1 MLYMAIA
8 EALDAYTVGRPMV
21 DKRQFAMIGLGTG
34 GQAPPGGRH
43 SMGDGPSR
51 KLQPR
56 LLFVVL
62 VLALGMLPHPLN
74 GQRMP
79 EAYRGSSVASQA
91 TLMGKPSDY
100 VGWETC
106 AGCHRA
112 EAQAFAKTVH
122 APSEA
127 LPTSPAGPTTG
138 MSPSEVAGKKIY
150 DDMMCAGCHK
160 IGGQGGEGGP
170 ALDDVGARLTRA
182 EVLKR
187 MMGRRAGTVMPPLP
201 SDMPDEK
208 INALVDYM
216 MTLKGQTEAG
226 TKAALAAAPPFRVTG
241 CETCHGPGKAHADAE
256 QDAAGDP
263 AKELAGTK
271 LIFSFHGSPKQNSAR
286 CLTCHIT
293 SRQQEMFDHSQ
304 HAVAGISCDECHAAH
319 LVREAKEP
327 RVAGVQY
334 AQAAFFE
341 APQIPETTRWLHSSL
356 LKESEPELCFSCHG
370 NIQAQF
376 ALPIHHRVPEGLM
389 KCTDCHNPHGSINRA
404 SLNAPYW
411 ETCVKCHVEKRGP
424 FVFEHAAVRVE
435 GCIVCHN
442 PHGSTN
448 HFMLVRRE
456 GRELCLQCHTG
467 FHAQAQVPHS
477 RLGFQTSGECTRC
490 HVAVHGSNLDANF
503 LR

>member
-1 MLYMAIA
+1 MNTQSERNLQPLLVLVAVTMA
-8 EALDAYTVGRPMV
+8 
-21 DKRQFAMIGLGTG
+21 LGTFPI
-34 GQAPPGGRH
+34 QAW
-43 SMGDGPSR
+43 
-51 KLQPR
+51 
-56 LLFVVL
+56 
-62 VLALGMLPHPLN
+62 A
-74 GQRMP
+74 QRMP
-79 EAYRGSSVASQA
+79 EANHGPSVASQA
-91 TLMGKPSDY
+91 PPLGKAGDY

-112 EAQAFAKTVH
+112 EAQSFVKTVH
-122 APSEA
+122 APAEG
-127 LPTSPAGPTTG
+127 LPTSPAQPGAEL
-138 MSPSEVAGKKIY
+138 SPSAVAGKKYY

-170 ALDDVGARLTRA
+170 DLDDVGSRLTR
-182 EVLKR
+182 EQLMKR
-187 MMGRRAGTVMPPLP
+187 MLGRRAGTVMPPLP
-201 SDMPDEK
+201 ADTPDEK
-208 INALVDYM
+208 INDLVDYM
-216 MTLKGQTEAG
+216 MSLKGQTAAG
-226 TKAALAAAPPFRVTG
+226 AKAAATPPFRITG

-271 LIFSFHGSPKQNSAR
+271 LIFSFHANPKENSAR

-293 SRQQEMFDHSQ
+293 SRQQETFDHSQ
-304 HAVAGISCDECHAAH
+304 HALAGVSCDECHAVH
-319 LVREAKEP
+319 LVSEVKEARP
-327 RVAGVQY
+327 AGVHF
-334 AQAAFFE
+334 AQAVFFQVPE
-341 APQIPETTRWLHSSL
+341 LPETERWLHNSL
-356 LKESEPELCFSCHG
+356 LKEAQPNLCFSCHG
-370 NIQAQF
+370 NVQAEF

-389 KCTDCHNPHGSINRA
+389 KCTDCHNPHGSVNRA

-456 GRELCLQCHTG
+456 GRQLCLQCHSG
-467 FHAQAQVPHS
+467 FHAQAATPHS

-490 HVAVHGSNLDANF
+490 HVAIHGSELDVNF